1 MNRVLKTLTTPK
13 NLSKQNWF
21 FILQR
26 KLLYLKSSFF
36 LLLASLSLIS
46 FGQTQSDWVA
56 PVDIPV
62 QLSGTFGEFRNNH
75 FHAGLDIRT
84 QGRQGLTVKSVQS
97 GWVRRVRI
105 SVSGYGKAL
114 YIDHPDGTTSVYA
127 HLKKFAPKIEAY
139 VKEKQYQK
147 ESFTIQLFPKINELS
162 VEAGEIIGYSGNTGE
177 SYGPHLHFEMRETKG
192 QLPINA
198 MRYLL
203 DIEDSQR
210 PQIQNFYLYTNTGP
224 FSSRNEFPLVKK
236 NDSVYTTAGISAS
249 GKINVGLRL
258 FDRQDRSYNKNGIY
272 SASVRLNGIEYFS
285 YQMDRMSFTDAKYIN
300 VLIDYQELAKSKRR
314 IQRLVA
320 HPEQKLSFLKN
331 LTGTG
336 ELEIESGKSYQLL
349 VEIKDYHQ
357 NTTTIEAYLT
367 GTSEKSTPNTNF
379 ENILDPSKDYL
390 FDLEDKSVYFPKKSF
405 FDPVDVK
412 IEFQGDTL
420 YVGKNKYPLRNTYE
434 VKYKVPQGDSL
445 TLAQS
450 FLAFVNDKG
459 NTGFFTNYEKEG
471 FWQGKSKTLGSYF
484 ISRDSVAPTIKAVNF
499 KSGQW
504 LSNYSFLRFKISD
517 DYSGLQKFRG
527 EINGRWIRLEHE
539 PKNNSLIYDF
549 SDLEFEEALHELTI
563 EAEDQVGNKTV
574 FKRDFY
580 RTYN

>member
-1 MNRVLKTLTTPK
+1 LKFKL
-13 NLSKQNWF
+13 F
-21 FILQR
+21 F
-26 KLLYLKSSFF
+26 FF
-36 LLLASLSLIS
+36 LPLCLAS
-46 FGQTQSDWVA
+46 FGQAPPNWVA
-56 PVDIPV
+56 PLDIPI

-97 GWVRRVRI
+97 GWVSRVRV

-114 YIDHPDGTTSVYA
+114 YLEHPDGTTSVYA

-139 VKEKQYQK
+139 VRDKQYQK
-147 ESFTIQLFPKINELS
+147 ESFTIQLFPKANELPIE
-162 VEAGEIIGYSGNTGE
+162 VGEIIGYSGNTGG

-198 MRYLL
+198 MDYPL
-203 DIEDSQR
+203 DIEDTQR
-210 PQIQNFYLYTNTGP
+210 PQIQNFYLYTSTGP
-224 FSSRNEFPLVKK
+224 MGSRKEYPLVKK

-249 GKINVGLRL
+249 GKVNVGLRI

-285 YQMDRMSFTDAKYIN
+285 YQMDRMSFNDSKYIN
-300 VLIDYQELAKSKRR
+300 VLIDYQELVKSKKR

-331 LTGTG
+331 LTSSG

-367 GTSEKSTPNTNF
+367 GSSEKST
-379 ENILDPSKDYL
+379 LDTTLKNPLEPSKDYL
-390 FDLEDKSVYFPKKSF
+390 FDFEDKSVYFPRESF

-412 IEFQGDTL
+412 IETQGDTL
-420 YVGKNKYPLRNTYE
+420 RVGKNKYPLRNAYE
-434 VKYKVPQGDSL
+434 VKYKIPEGDSL

-471 FWQGKSKTLGSYF
+471 FWQGKSKTLGSYV

-499 KSGQW
+499 KNGQW
-504 LSNYSFLRFKISD
+504 LSNYSFLRLKISD
-517 DYSGLQKFRG
+517 DFSGLKNIRG

-549 SDLEFEEALHELTI
+549 NDLEFEEALHQLTI

-580 RTYN
+580 RKYN

>member
-1 MNRVLKTLTTPK
+1 MKYK
-13 NLSKQNWF
+13 F
-21 FILQR
+21 
-26 KLLYLKSSFF
+26 FF
-36 LLLASLSLIS
+36 LLLSLSLTS
-46 FGQTQSDWVA
+46 FSQTSSKWVA
-56 PVDIPV
+56 PLDIPI

-84 QGRQGLTVKSVQS
+84 QGRQGLSVKSVRS

-147 ESFTIQLFPKINELS
+147 ESFTIQLFPKINELPI
-162 VEAGEIIGYSGNTGE
+162 EAGEIIAYSGNTGG

-198 MRYLL
+198 MRYPL
-203 DIEDSQR
+203 DIEDTLR
-210 PQIQNFYLYTNTGP
+210 PQIQNFYLYNSISP
-224 FSSRNEFPLVKK
+224 FGSRKEYPLLRK

-249 GKINVGLRL
+249 GKVNVGVRL
-258 FDRQDRSYNKNGIY
+258 FDRQNRSYNKNGIY

-300 VLIDYQELAKSKRR
+300 VLIDYPELAKSKRR

-331 LTGTG
+331 LTGSG

-349 VEIKDYHQ
+349 VEIKDYQQ
-357 NTTTIEAYLT
+357 NTTKVEAYLT
-367 GTSEKSTPNTNF
+367 GSSDQIKQDTPI
-379 ENILDPSKDYL
+379 EYSLEPSKDYL
-390 FDLEDKSVYFPKKSF
+390 YDFEDKSVYFPKESF
-405 FDPVDVK
+405 FDPVVLK
-412 IEFQGDTL
+412 VENRGDTL
-420 YVGKNKYPLRNTYE
+420 QVGRNEYPLRNAYE
-434 VKYKVPQGDSL
+434 VKYKIPEADSL
-445 TLAQS
+445 ALAQS
-450 FLAFVNDKG
+450 FLAFINRKG
-459 NTGFFTNYEKEG
+459 GTDFFTANRKEG
-471 FWQGKSKTLGSYF
+471 FWQGKSKTLGSYVS
-484 ISRDSVAPTIKAVNF
+484 SRDSVAPNIKAVNF

-517 DYSGLQKFRG
+517 DYSGLKKFRG
-527 EINGRWIRLEHE
+527 EINGRWILLEHE

-549 SDLEFEEALHELTI
+549 GDLEFEEALHELTI

-574 FKRDFY
+574 FKRDFF
-580 RTYN
+580 RNYN